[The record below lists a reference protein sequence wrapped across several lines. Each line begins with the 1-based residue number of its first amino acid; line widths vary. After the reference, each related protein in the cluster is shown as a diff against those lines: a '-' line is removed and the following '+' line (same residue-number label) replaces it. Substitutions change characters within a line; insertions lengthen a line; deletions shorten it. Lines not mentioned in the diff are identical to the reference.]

1 MTSRFCPIQRCRI
14 TGEPPEHNRRSRL
27 GDTATFARVLELIQL
42 IVRHVHSSRK
52 PGESEAL
59 GLDIS
64 GKPTYPALTKIS
76 WAIAIALE
84 AS

>member
-1 MTSRFCPIQRCRI
+1 
-14 TGEPPEHNRRSRL
+14 
-27 GDTATFARVLELIQL
+27 LELIQL